1 MDTTSFIWGA
11 AALVAVLAGLAV
23 WWRQKQRLARLQNL
37 LRDAEDSRLELFD
50 EAQTLRQQLHASVK
64 APSTARAA
72 AASVAVAEAAQR
84 RAALDRALDAVAPA
98 PSGGWQDTM
107 PMAPAADTHRFQP
120 TQPAPLATQPAELM
134 SDGKR

>member
-1 MDTTSFIWGA
+1 MDTTFFIWGA

-50 EAQTLRQQLHASVK
+50 EARTLRQQLHASVK

-72 AASVAVAEAAQR
+72 AASAAVADAALR
-84 RAALDRALDAVAPA
+84 RAALDKALDAAAPA
-98 PSGGWQDTM
+98 PAGAWQDTL
-107 PMAPAADTHRFQP
+107 PMAAAADARKFQL
-120 TQPAPLATQPAELM
+120 TQPAPLATQPAEM
-134 SDGKR
+134 AGDGKR